1 MAGYNLPEVK
11 SAKILHVDELSDWP
25 GDAIH
30 GDRVRVLGRIV
41 SVEAVAHTLHIEYH
55 GVRLC
60 VCTRLLDLD
69 QQQQQQPVMMTIGTL
84 AQFIGEYQ
92 RTPPMLRATLVQNM
106 AGIDTDTYDRCL
118 RIRRDFEHKLLNING
133 TNASR

>member
-11 SAKILHVDELSDWP
+11 SAKILHVDELSDWQ

-41 SVEAVAHTLHIEYH
+41 AVDAVVQNLHIEYH

-69 QQQQQQPVMMTIGTL
+69 QQQGLTIGTL

-92 RTPPMLRATLVQNM
+92 RAPPLLRATLVQNM

-133 TNASR
+133 ATCR